1 MGARVPEAPK
11 AFPRATNIINKEPE
25 WAPKISDYDYLMGLG
40 IPSNLYTYFQW
51 IWAKVVAK
59 IIAVIA

>member
-11 AFPRATNIINKEPE
+11 ATNIINKEPE
-25 WAPKISDYDYLMGLG
+25 WAPKISDYDYTYTYTYT
-40 IPSNLYTYFQW
+40 YTYFQW

-59 IIAVIA
+59 IMAVIA